1 MSLRLIF
8 LFMLTGR
15 GIFICNGGKM
25 KFLKEPAYIKY
36 FIVKT
41 SSKTTQIPF
50 TENSLKIKKGLK
62 LVSRPHFSDNFLIKF
77 FRGNIS

>member
-36 FIVKT
+36 FIVK
-41 SSKTTQIPF
+41 
-50 TENSLKIKKGLK
+50 
-62 LVSRPHFSDNFLIKF
+62 LVVKPLRFLLQRIL
-77 FRGNIS
+77 